1 MYEYHSSNCALNRRK
16 DTRVKAGKPVRRL
29 LQSSRHQMTMV
40 AWLSVGTIEVM
51 RKVRFWI
58 Y

>member
-1 MYEYHSSNCALNRRK
+1 MNRRR

-29 LQSSRHQMTMV
+29 LQSSGHEMTMV
-40 AWLSVGTIEVM
+40 AWLRVGMIEVM
-51 RKVRFWI
+51 RKVRVWI